1 MVLFIGLILG
11 IETMSEAQVAQAVS
25 EPKSAGT
32 VVTSE
37 NLAEFNANKLGL
49 ATEPSPTAADPVDDK
64 SGSEPAATE
73 GKNEPGLADNDA
85 TGTDDKKQ
93 NPKLVKRFSELTQQK
108 KEALAQAETERQ
120 ARIELEKRLEALESQ
135 RTPAQADNLGNREPQ
150 PDDFKDAF
158 DYAKALSKWSAEQ
171 ALANR
176 EKEVQQKQFEEQ
188 KQKVIQT
195 WQQKLEATKAELPD
209 YEDMVASSSVSVNDT
224 VRDAIIESDVGP
236 RILYELASN
245 DELAEKLSDLSTA
258 GALKLIGKLEAQF
271 EKTAEPAKAEKK
283 TVAAKSNAPEPIRP
297 LRSTGG
303 VADVAIDPEGLSY
316 QQFRAAR
323 KAGKIR

>member
-1 MVLFIGLILG
+1 
-11 IETMSEAQVAQAVS
+11 MSEAQVVDAVS
-25 EPKSAGT
+25 EPKTAST

-73 GKNEPGLADNDA
+73 GKSEPGLAD
-85 TGTDDKKQ
+85 
-93 NPKLVKRFSELTQQK
+93 
-108 KEALAQAETERQ
+108 KEATETDENKRIPKIERRFDKLTKAKAEAEEQAAEER
-120 ARIELEKRLEALESQ
+120 AKREDLEKRLAALEGQ
-135 RTPAQADNLGNREPQ
+135 KAPAQADVQGEREPQ
-150 PDDFKDAF
+150 PEDFKDAF

-171 ALANR
+171 ALARR
-176 EKEVQQKQFEEQ
+176 EQEVKQKEAEAQQ
-188 KQKVIQT
+188 QKVIQT
-195 WQQKLEATKAELPD
+195 WQQKLEATISELPD
-209 YEDMVASSSVSVNDT
+209 YEDMVASSTLKVNDT

-245 DELAEKLSDLSTA
+245 DDLAEKLGTMSTA

-271 EKTAEPAKAEKK
+271 EKTSEPAKAEKK

-303 VADVAIDPEGLSY
+303 VADVTIDPEGMSY

-323 KAGKIR
+323 RAGKIR